1 MKFKK
6 ILFLAG
12 TPGLLK
18 NNNKYN
24 GGGWI
29 ASLQQEIMQRYSKDI
44 EIALAYHNDQDSFDE
59 YEGVQYYGVKSIKH
73 TFWKYKKKEKVFCKR
88 IQDVIEEVKPDVILC
103 FGTENGLGLAC
114 TLTEIP
120 VIIHIQGILNP
131 LYEAYMPQGM
141 SWFRWLWGNKQAVL
155 TWLALKEFKKREM
168 KMFRYCKYFLGRTE
182 WDQMITNLLAP
193 QAKYFYCSE
202 MLREEIY
209 NSGKSW
215 KLQQNKVKRIV
226 SIISGSI
233 YKGGDVIL
241 RAAQLLKDNVSFE
254 FVWEVYG
261 VTEMKKWE
269 KLTGVKHENVDVEVK
284 GVITAIQLVD
294 IVTNADVYVH
304 PSYIENS
311 PNSVCEAQLLGIP
324 VIATNVGG
332 TSALV
337 KHMETGVLVPSNDS
351 YYMASY
357 IMKILEDEKFAEKLG
372 GEGRKEALERHSSQK
387 IVKDLM
393 EVLKQVDKSPK
404 SDNSPNV

>member
-18 NNNKYN
+18 NNHKYN
-24 GGGWI
+24 GCGWI
-29 ASLQQEIMQRYSKDI
+29 ASIQQEIMQRYSKDI

-88 IQDVIEEVKPDVILC
+88 IHDVIEEIKPDVILC

-141 SWFRWLWGNKQAVL
+141 SWLRWLWGNKQAVL

-168 KMFRYCKYFLGRTE
+168 KMFRSCKYFLGRTE

-202 MLREEIY
+202 ILRGEIY
-209 NSGKSW
+209 YSGKTW

-241 RAAQLLKDNVSFE
+241 RAARVLKENVPFE
-254 FVWEVYG
+254 YVWEVYG
-261 VTEMKKWE
+261 VPDMKNWE
-269 KLTGVKHENVDVEVK
+269 KLTGINHENVNVEVK

-311 PNSVCEAQLLGIP
+311 PNTVSEAQVLGIP

-332 TSALV
+332 TASVV
-337 KHMETGVLVPSNDS
+337 KHIETGVLVPANDP
-351 YYMASY
+351 YYLASY
-357 IMKILEDEKFAEKLG
+357 IMKIIEDEKFAEKLG
-372 GEGRKEALERHSSQK
+372 SSGRKEALERHNPQK
-387 IVKDLM
+387 IVQGLM
-393 EVLKQVDKSPK
+393 EVLIHIENEYKR
-404 SDNSPNV
+404 